1 VAFPILIFWKLM
13 NAQQH
18 YVHISCTLFYPDW
31 TVNVES
37 TVINSFMY
45 LRKVWLLL
53 DIHESMHCGITMKA
67 TNKMQLYRLICYL

>member
-1 VAFPILIFWKLM
+1 M

-45 LRKVWLLL
+45 LSKVWLLL
-53 DIHESMHCGITMKA
+53 DIHESMHRDITMKA